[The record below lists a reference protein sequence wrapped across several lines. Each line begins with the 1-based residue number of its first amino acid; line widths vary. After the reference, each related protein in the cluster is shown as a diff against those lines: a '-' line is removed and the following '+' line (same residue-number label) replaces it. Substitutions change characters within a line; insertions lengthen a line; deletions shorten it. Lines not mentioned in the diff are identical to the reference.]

1 MSYAKNLSVCLV
13 MCLVLVFGC
22 SVVLANPHVNI
33 VNKSGAK
40 IYIYDMGGS
49 NPKAAIQLEN
59 GQTLNNYQLAVASS
73 KRIWIANAKLATI
86 ESGGQPAPFNLQA
99 DGDKM
104 FSFFEYTVIGDKY
117 IVNLSV
123 VDYFSYP
130 LTLSFMADQTNVC
143 VKNFEY
149 GFKSFSQAAA
159 ALKSQGKTW
168 SQLVLQGE
176 GPNPIYRIYGPNIV
190 WETGLK
196 NGIKSL
202 PTNLQSFY
210 TDLPP
215 DGLQLFAPHTNND
228 VWQNY
233 AQISGFNVPVES
245 RLMTVGYS
253 KALLSVLQI
262 DKNKKHGIYLFPK
275 DAQAEFTN
283 LLNSNTMTVTVYPYN
298 DKVTKK

>member
-1 MSYAKNLSVCLV
+1 MSYKNNLSFCLV
-13 MCLVLVFGC
+13 ICLVLVLCC
-22 SVVLANPHVNI
+22 SVALANPHVNI

-40 IYIYDMGGS
+40 IYIYDMGGI
-49 NPKAAIQLEN
+49 NPKTAIQLEN
-59 GQTLNNYQLAVASS
+59 GQTLNNYQLAVAAS
-73 KRIWIANAKLATI
+73 KRIWIANAKLPTI
-86 ESGGQPAPFNLQA
+86 ESGGQPAPFNPQA

-149 GFKSFSQAAA
+149 GFKSFSQVAT
-159 ALKSQGKTW
+159 ALKNQGNPW
-168 SQLVLQGE
+168 NQLVLQGD
-176 GPNPIYRIYGPNIV
+176 GPNNIYRIYGPNIA
-190 WETGLK
+190 WQTGLQ

-202 PTNLQSFY
+202 PSNLQTFY
-210 TDLPP
+210 TALPP
-215 DGLQLFAPHTNND
+215 DGLQLFSPHTNND
-228 VWQNY
+228 AWQNY
-233 AQISGFNVPVES
+233 AQISGFNVPVEP

-253 KALLSVLQI
+253 KALLSGLQI
-262 DKNKKHGIYLFPK
+262 DKYKKHGIYLFPK